1 MWMDK
6 LPSGKY
12 NYIERYIDPMT
23 GKKKRVSIA
32 FDKNTAKNRKMAATI
47 LQERIDQALRTA
59 QVQKKDITLKELAEL
74 YNAEQLRTNF
84 PKNKAH

>member
-32 FDKNTAKNRKMAATI
+32 FDKNTAKNRKIEYYGAAEPPVRCGESHLSGLTEPPHFI
-47 LQERIDQALRTA
+47 
-59 QVQKKDITLKELAEL
+59 
-74 YNAEQLRTNF
+74 Y
-84 PKNKAH
+84 